1 LTESTLSEVT
11 DKPVSAPEAAA
22 VDAQKSIDPS
32 RLLELK
38 LREDAWV
45 EISALNGNKLVSR
58 LMKAGTTEQFDM
70 SEPVIL
76 VIGNAS
82 GVDANLR
89 GQPLNLRAVA
99 RDNVSKLSL
108 K

>member
-1 LTESTLSEVT
+1 
-11 DKPVSAPEAAA
+11 
-22 VDAQKSIDPS
+22 
-32 RLLELK
+32 
-38 LREDAWV
+38 V

-58 LMKAGTTEQFDM
+58 LMRAGTTERFDV

-76 VIGNAS
+76 VVGNAS
-82 GVDANLR
+82 GVEANLR

>member
-1 LTESTLSEVT
+1 M
-11 DKPVSAPEAAA
+11 
-22 VDAQKSIDPS
+22 
-32 RLLELK
+32 R
-38 LREDAWV
+38 
-45 EISALNGNKLVSR
+45 
-58 LMKAGTTEQFDM
+58 AGTTERFDV

-76 VIGNAS
+76 VVGNAS
-82 GVDANLR
+82 GVEANLR